1 LYIAFQLF
9 TTERVA
15 ANFITFGPVTLA
27 GLGVALPVLYTV
39 RVRHRP
45 LADLG
50 LTMQRLLPSLFLSLV
65 LGWDTYRRIWMWPGT
80 ARLYRL

>member
-1 LYIAFQLF
+1 VAIGSYILVVAALFTAFQVF

-15 ANFITFGPVTLA
+15 ANFITFGPITLA

-39 RVRHRP
+39 LVRHRP

-50 LTMQRLLPSLFLSLV
+50 LTTRQLLSSLA
-65 LGWDTYRRIWMWPGT
+65 LGLG
-80 ARLYRL
+80 AVS